1 MDASTSTMIR
11 RWARLIL
18 GCLCLASSAQVAGQ
32 GFPSKEV
39 RIIVPQAPGG
49 ASDALARLVG
59 AKLAERWG
67 QPVIVENKIGAN
79 GNIGTSEAAKAPADG
94 HTLLLT
100 YAGTHATSPALYA
113 NLPWDPIRDFAAV
126 APVATLPFVMVVNS
140 KLPAKNLRELI
151 DLAKTRELHNASP
164 GSGSMNHLLGEQF
177 SRSAGVKMSHVPYK
191 GISQALT
198 DLIGERVEVT
208 FSSLQSVVPHL
219 KAGTL
224 RAIALTSAKR
234 SELMPELPTLAELGL
249 KDFDVNPWFGVL
261 APAATPPAL
270 VARVNRDINDVIN
283 APDVKARFTGI
294 GAVPLAMSPEAFDA
308 QIKSDL
314 ARWGNVVRY
323 VGIKID

>member
-1 MDASTSTMIR
+1 M
-11 RWARLIL
+11 
-18 GCLCLASSAQVAGQ
+18 
-32 GFPSKEV
+32 
-39 RIIVPQAPGG
+39 
-49 ASDALARLVG
+49 
-59 AKLAERWG
+59 
-67 QPVIVENKIGAN
+67 
-79 GNIGTSEAAKAPADG
+79 
-94 HTLLLT
+94 
-100 YAGTHATSPALYA
+100 
-113 NLPWDPIRDFAAV
+113 
-126 APVATLPFVMVVNS
+126 
-140 KLPAKNLRELI
+140 
-151 DLAKTRELHNASP
+151 
-164 GSGSMNHLLGEQF
+164 
-177 SRSAGVKMSHVPYK
+177 
-191 GISQALT
+191 
-198 DLIGERVEVT
+198 EVT